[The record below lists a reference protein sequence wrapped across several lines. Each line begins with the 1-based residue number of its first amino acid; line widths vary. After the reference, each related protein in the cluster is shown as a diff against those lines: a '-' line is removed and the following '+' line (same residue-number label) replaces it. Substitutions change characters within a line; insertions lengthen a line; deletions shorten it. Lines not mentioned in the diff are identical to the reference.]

1 MVVDGIQQLIYSSG
15 TANSLLDKPF
25 RVENLPEQT

>member
-1 MVVDGIQQLIYSSG
+1 MVVDGIQQLPYFSG
-15 TANSLLDKPF
+15 TANSLLGKLF